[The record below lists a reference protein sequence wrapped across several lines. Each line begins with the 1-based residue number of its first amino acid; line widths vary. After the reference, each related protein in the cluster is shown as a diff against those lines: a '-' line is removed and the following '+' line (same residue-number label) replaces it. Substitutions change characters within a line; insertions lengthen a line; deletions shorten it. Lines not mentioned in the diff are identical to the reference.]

1 MCCAIKHYSLVIDP
15 LLVKQIDNLIRQH
28 GLFSSRS
35 DFIRDAIRARLI
47 EVRKNILGKEV
58 KEQEGKKGLEREK
71 AGKGKQGK
79 EEAEEEEAAEEA
91 MEEMEEYKFG
101 GVH

>member
-1 MCCAIKHYSLVIDP
+1 MKCYSLVIDP
-15 LLVKQIDNLIRQH
+15 KLVKEIDKLVKEH

-47 EVRKNILGKEV
+47 EVKKTVLGKEV
-58 KEQEGKKGLEREK
+58 DEKPSRKELEREEK
-71 AGKGKQGK
+71 AF
-79 EEAEEEEAAEEA
+79 EEA
-91 MEEMEEYKFG
+91 MAEMDEHKFG

>member
-1 MCCAIKHYSLVIDP
+1 MKHYSLVIDP
-15 LLVKQIDNLIRQH
+15 KLVKKIDKLVKEH

-47 EVRKNILGKEV
+47 EVRKSLLSRE
-58 KEQEGKKGLEREK
+58 LEKPDEEELE
-71 AGKGKQGK
+71 K
-79 EEAEEEEAAEEA
+79 EEKVVEEA
-91 MEEMEEYKFG
+91 MKELDEYKYG

>member
-1 MCCAIKHYSLVIDP
+1 MKCYSLVIDQK
-15 LLVKQIDNLIRQH
+15 LVKEIDKLVKEH

-47 EVRKNILGKEV
+47 EVKKTLIGKEV
-58 KEQEGKKGLEREK
+58 DEKVSRKELEREERLV
-71 AGKGKQGK
+71 
-79 EEAEEEEAAEEA
+79 EEV
-91 MEEMEEYKFG
+91 MEERDDYKYS

>member
-1 MCCAIKHYSLVIDP
+1 LKHYSLVIDSK
-15 LLVKQIDNLIRQH
+15 LVKEIDRLVKEH

-47 EVRKNILGKEV
+47 EVKKTLIEKHVREKASRKE
-58 KEQEGKKGLEREK
+58 LEREEK
-71 AGKGKQGK
+71 AV
-79 EEAEEEEAAEEA
+79 EEA
-91 MEEMEEYKFG
+91 MEDLDEHKYG

>member
-1 MCCAIKHYSLVIDP
+1 MKHYSLVIDP
-15 LLVKQIDNLIRQH
+15 KLVKEIDDLIKKH

-47 EVRKNILGKEV
+47 EIKKSILNKETDKPTEEELE
-58 KEQEGKKGLEREK
+58 KEEK
-71 AGKGKQGK
+71 AVD
-79 EEAEEEEAAEEA
+79 EA
-91 MEEMEEYKFG
+91 MEEIDDHKFD

>member
-1 MCCAIKHYSLVIDP
+1 MKHYSLVIDP
-15 LLVKQIDNLIRQH
+15 KLVKQIDKLVKEH

-47 EVRKNILGKEV
+47 EIRKNLLNKEL
-58 KEQEGKKGLEREK
+58 KNPDEEELEQEEK
-71 AGKGKQGK
+71 VV
-79 EEAEEEEAAEEA
+79 EEA
-91 MEEMEEYKFG
+91 MKELDEYKYE

>member
-1 MCCAIKHYSLVIDP
+1 MKHYSLVIDP
-15 LLVKQIDNLIRQH
+15 KLVRQIDKLIKEH

-47 EVRKNILGKEV
+47 EVKKTILGKEAREKPSR
-58 KEQEGKKGLEREK
+58 KELEREEK
-71 AGKGKQGK
+71 LV
-79 EEAEEEEAAEEA
+79 EEA
-91 MEEMEEYKFG
+91 MEELDEHKYG